1 MGEHGRARV
10 SMGVHVCVHGWC
22 NIMCKACALH
32 VNCMCTAREQYY
44 RRLATYRH
52 ALLES
57 CVELLARRP
66 LGREVLG
73 AQPQLLGP
81 VLLWLVKKS
90 GQAGQ
95 PAHGEVV
102 AAAEALR
109 GEVSGQSSVSE

>member
-81 VLLWLVKKS
+81 VLLWLVKKPR
-90 GQAGQ
+90 QAGQ

>member
-1 MGEHGRARV
+1 MCIAR
-10 SMGVHVCVHGWC
+10 
-22 NIMCKACALH
+22 ALH
-32 VNCMCTAREQYY
+32 VNCTCTAREQYY

-81 VLLWLVKKS
+81 VLLWLVKKPR
-90 GQAGQ
+90 QAGQ

-109 GEVSGQSSVSE
+109 EEVSAQSSVVSSVSGSAGTYYY